1 MKTTL
6 VVFPMEDEFK
16 ELLPKLSE
24 YKKVTYKNIEGIE
37 FTTKRAKV
45 FAFVSGVGKTK
56 IGLKIGYLASQLDI
70 KEIYNVG
77 VGASLK
83 EDIIPLT
90 VVLASKVAYYD
101 VDLTADPKYKLG
113 QMSKEPLYFEADK
126 KTLATVDKL
135 NTTSV
140 VRIGTVLSGD
150 SFATKNNMTEELLKN
165 FDNPLLVDMEAAAV
179 GQVAHDLKLPFT
191 IIRGVS
197 DYVFAEDNAGTFE
210 EFVGPSARRA
220 CSTLLHIIQD
230 PYIGEE

>member
-16 ELLPKLSE
+16 ELLPKLTK

-37 FTTKRAKV
+37 FSTKRAKV

-90 VVLASKVAYYD
+90 VVVATKAAYYD
-101 VDLTADPKYKLG
+101 VDLTVDPKYKFG
-113 QMSKEPLYFEADK
+113 QMSGEPLYFEADK
-126 KTLATVDKL
+126 KTLTTIDKL

-140 VRIGTVLSGD
+140 IRTGTVLSGD
-150 SFATKNNMTEELLKN
+150 SFATQNNMTKELLKN
-165 FDNPLLVDMEAAAV
+165 FDNPIAVDMESAAV
-179 GQVAHDLKLPFT
+179 GQAARDLKVPFT
-191 IIRGVS
+191 IIRGIS

-220 CSTLLHIIQD
+220 CSILMHIIDD
-230 PYIGEE
+230 PFIEEE